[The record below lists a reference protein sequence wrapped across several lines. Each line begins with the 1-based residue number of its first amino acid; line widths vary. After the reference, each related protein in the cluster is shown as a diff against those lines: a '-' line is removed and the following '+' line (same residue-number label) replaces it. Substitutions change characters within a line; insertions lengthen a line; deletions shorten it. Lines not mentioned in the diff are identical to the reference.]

1 MDDAK
6 NWRLNKERQSL
17 KERRVRVESAER
29 EGGPQPQHGQ
39 TRREERQWAASV
51 QRQRSVQS
59 SPMRKKNGLRLCDQ
73 DVGQRKTEGMCDHG
87 PIKTRLCTAKH
98 WGGERAEEGGRA
110 DFRAATVLFHCPA
123 SNGSCPRR
131 EQARG
136 PVRGKWIGKLT
147 GEGAAQAVGA
157 GGAGLPRRE
166 PRQVPHCARRLDAV
180 QPEALNPERNRGEE
194 ERWVTVVSRSVRDW
208 STSERDWCT
217 VVGCRRLRKMPSDS
231 RPSRKAE
238 RPAQD
243 DDD

>member
-1 MDDAK
+1 MGLRGRRKYVIDGFDFPPGVPVSSDVGLQVRKLEIGIAVPRTSVAICDEEARGRENTMDETGMGCASRTKELDSNRTESLGAGLEIQLGSRKSRRRRGRMDDAK

-98 WGGERAEEGGRA
+98 WGGGESRGRRAG
-110 DFRAATVLFHCPA
+110 
-123 SNGSCPRR
+123 
-131 EQARG
+131 
-136 PVRGKWIGKLT
+136 
-147 GEGAAQAVGA
+147 
-157 GGAGLPRRE
+157 
-166 PRQVPHCARRLDAV
+166 
-180 QPEALNPERNRGEE
+180 
-194 ERWVTVVSRSVRDW
+194 
-208 STSERDWCT
+208 
-217 VVGCRRLRKMPSDS
+217 
-231 RPSRKAE
+231 
-238 RPAQD
+238 
-243 DDD
+243 

>member
-1 MDDAK
+1 MDETGMGCASRTKEPDSNRTESLGAGLEIQLGSRKSRRRRGRMGDAK

-131 EQARG
+131 DQAWG
-136 PVRGKWIGKLT
+136 PVRGKWKADGGGSSPGSWCGRRWPSK
-147 GEGAAQAVGA
+147 ERAQAGA
-157 GGAGLPRRE
+157 PL
-166 PRQVPHCARRLDAV
+166 
-180 QPEALNPERNRGEE
+180 
-194 ERWVTVVSRSVRDW
+194 
-208 STSERDWCT
+208 CT
-217 VVGCRRLRKMPSDS
+217 QVGCS
-231 RPSRKAE
+231 A
-238 RPAQD
+238 A
-243 DDD
+243 